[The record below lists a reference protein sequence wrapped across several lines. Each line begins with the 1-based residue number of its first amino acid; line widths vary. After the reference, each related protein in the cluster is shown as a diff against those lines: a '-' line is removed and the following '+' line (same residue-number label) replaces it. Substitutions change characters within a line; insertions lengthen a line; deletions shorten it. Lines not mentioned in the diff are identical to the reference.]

1 MDKLVKIRVPE
12 SKAKALEFFLKQK
25 QTSIETE
32 LTKSILSIYER
43 FVPKEV
49 RAYVD
54 GTKPESS
61 DKSKTES

>member
-32 LTKSILSIYER
+32 LAKSILSIYER

>member
-12 SKAKALEFFLKQK
+12 SKAKALEFFLEQK

-32 LTKSILSIYER
+32 LAKSIISIYER

>member
-12 SKAKALEFFLKQK
+12 SKAKALEFFLEQK

-32 LTKSILSIYER
+32 LAKSILSIYER